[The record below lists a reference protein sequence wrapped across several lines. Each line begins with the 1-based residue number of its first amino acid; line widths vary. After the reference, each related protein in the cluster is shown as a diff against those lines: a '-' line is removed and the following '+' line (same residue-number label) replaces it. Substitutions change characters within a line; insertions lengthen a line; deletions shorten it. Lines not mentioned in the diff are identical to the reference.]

1 MPDRRR
7 PEGGDSWQGPV
18 SGQMDTEPREVLT
31 CVLHIHARGESRL
44 QKTDENASPLTGLVA
59 RL

>member
-7 PEGGDSWQGPV
+7 PEGDDSWRGPV
-18 SGQMDTEPREVLT
+18 SSQMDTESRDVLT
-31 CVLHIHARGESRL
+31 CVLHFHARGESRL
-44 QKTDENASPLTGLVA
+44 QKTDESACPLTGLVA